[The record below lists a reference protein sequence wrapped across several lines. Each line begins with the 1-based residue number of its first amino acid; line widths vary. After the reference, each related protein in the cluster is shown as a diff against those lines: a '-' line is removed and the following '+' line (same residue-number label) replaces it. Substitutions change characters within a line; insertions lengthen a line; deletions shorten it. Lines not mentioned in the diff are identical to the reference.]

1 MSALRPL
8 RPRWFGVLLGLVTA
22 TGALAQERGFRV
34 HRDEVTPAGTTQFL
48 VDRPWFTKT
57 RAFSVGLSGHYALTP
72 LSPRLATG
80 RNDLSPVLTNVF
92 LASFDVA
99 GSLFDRLQLSG
110 SLPVTLSES
119 GRVELVSGAGPLSGL
134 GLGDPRLGA
143 MLRLFGQGDRDPL
156 SLNVGAD
163 VWIPI
168 GGAASGQGDRSA
180 RFLPRVV
187 LFGAGGVFR
196 WSLDAGFLFRSYS
209 SLGPP
214 ELGLTAASE
223 ARVGLALG
231 LSLFDHVL
239 QLGPE
244 ARASTQVVGAQA
256 FSVNGS
262 SLEVLG
268 GAHLLLLDHLLVG
281 VAGGAGFLG
290 APGTPDAR
298 LIVRLSWAPR
308 GPEAPTPPVRVEPPP
323 PVVVVEKPVAPTPVV
338 PPKVVVTPAPVL
350 PPQAPRDERI
360 ALTIINAPT
369 IIIVNG
375 RPGDLDGD
383 GVLDAVDRCPFEPET
398 VNDVRDGDGCP
409 ELALEAE
416 PALKRVLQQ
425 AATRMTPASPAA
437 PLTPSTPP
445 VVPAPVDSDGD
456 GVSDELDRC
465 PATAEDVDGFE
476 DEDGCPEHDNDRDFV
491 PDVADRCPMEA
502 ETLNG
507 VDDDDGCPDA
517 SPDTDADG
525 VADLADRCPFEPET
539 RNGVRDDDGCPEADS
554 PPPALAA
561 LVTTAAEAL
570 PAPSA
575 TLDGDGDGV
584 MDDADR
590 CPAEPEDRD
599 GFEDEDGCPERD
611 NDADGLPD
619 AKDRCADSAET
630 VNGFEDDDGCPDE
643 APDVDGDGVPFD
655 DDRCPFERG
664 TASDGCPHEAVP
676 PLAVSTLIG
685 ATAGP
690 GTGVNEAS
698 PPLKDTDF
706 DDDGVQDD
714 EDACPRSKE
723 DPDGF
728 EDADGC
734 PEADNDGDGVLDATD
749 RCPLIAETI
758 NGVKDDD
765 GCPDVG
771 VSAVSI
777 VGDHVVLDGVVRFR
791 SGSAT
796 LEPSALP
803 LLKQVAATLKAAKAL
818 SVEIQGHTDDVGSA
832 FKNVKLSQK
841 RAEAIRAVL
850 VKGGVAPARLVAK
863 GYGPT
868 RPRASNTTP
877 AGREQNR
884 RVEFLILGEPR

>member
-1 MSALRPL
+1 MQL
-8 RPRWFGVLLGLVTA
+8 PRRHHLVCWVLLAAALTSQP
-22 TGALAQERGFRV
+22 TLAQDRGFRV

-57 RAFSVGLSGHYALTP
+57 RSFSVGLSGHYALAP
-72 LSPRLATG
+72 LTPRLATG
-80 RNDLSPVLTNVF
+80 RNDLSPLLTNVF

-99 GSLFDRLQLSG
+99 GALFDRLLLSG
-110 SLPVTLSES
+110 SLPVTLSEQ

-134 GLGDPRLGA
+134 ALGDPRVGA
-143 MLRLFGQGDRDPL
+143 MLRLFGQGDRDPI

-168 GGAASGQGDRSA
+168 GGAATGQGDRTA
-180 RFLPRVV
+180 RVMPRVV

-196 WSLDAGFLFRSYS
+196 WSLDAGFLFRGYS
-209 SLGPP
+209 SIGPP
-214 ELGLTAASE
+214 ALGLTAASE
-223 ARVGLALG
+223 ARVGVALG

-239 QLGPE
+239 QVGPE

-308 GPEAPTPPVRVEPPP
+308 GPEAPTPPVRSEPPP
-323 PVVVVEKPVAPTPVV
+323 PVVVPQPVAPTPA
-338 PPKVVVTPAPVL
+338 PPPTVVVTPPAP
-350 PPQAPRDERI
+350 PPPATASRDERI
-360 ALTIINAPT
+360 AITIVNAPT

-375 RPGDLDGD
+375 RPGDVDGD

-398 VNDVRDGDGCP
+398 VNEVRDGDGCP

-425 AATRMTPASPAA
+425 AATRMTPASP
-437 PLTPSTPP
+437 STPVAPAPSLEP
-445 VVPAPVDSDGD
+445 VKPVDSDGD
-456 GVSDELDRC
+456 GVADDLDRC
-465 PATAEDVDGFE
+465 PATAEDADGFE
-476 DEDGCPEHDNDRDFV
+476 DEDGCPENDNDRDFV

-507 VDDDDGCPDA
+507 FEDDDGCPDA
-517 SPDTDADG
+517 SPDADEDG
-525 VADLADRCPFEPET
+525 VSDIADRCPFEAET
-539 RNGVRDDDGCPEADS
+539 RNGVRDDDGCPEVAVVQ
-554 PPPALAA
+554 PALAA
-561 LVTTAAEAL
+561 TAATPIAPDVL
-570 PAPSA
+570 PAASA
-575 TLDGDGDGV
+575 TVDSDADGIT
-584 MDDADR
+584 DDADR
-590 CPAEPEDRD
+590 CPLDAEDRD
-599 GFEDEDGCPERD
+599 GFEDEDGCPELD
-611 NDADGLPD
+611 DDGDGIAD
-619 AKDRCADSAET
+619 AKDRCPAAAETFNGFEDADGCPDVAPDADGDGFAFTEDRCPLEAGGPPDGCPRSLSTAAPVAVAVEKPTEMPSPPSTPPSDTDGDGVMDSEDACPRSAEDRD
-630 VNGFEDDDGCPDE
+630 GFEDDDGCPE
-643 APDVDGDGVPFD
+643 
-655 DDRCPFERG
+655 
-664 TASDGCPHEAVP
+664 T
-676 PLAVSTLIG
+676 
-685 ATAGP
+685 
-690 GTGVNEAS
+690 
-698 PPLKDTDF
+698 
-706 DDDGVQDD
+706 
-714 EDACPRSKE
+714 
-723 DPDGF
+723 
-728 EDADGC
+728 
-734 PEADNDGDGVLDATD
+734 DNDGDGVLDPAD
-749 RCPLIAETI
+749 KCPFVAETI
-758 NGVKDDD
+758 NGVKDED

-771 VSAVSI
+771 ASAVSI
-777 VGDHVVLDGVVRFR
+777 VGDHVVLEGVVRFR

-803 LLKQVAATLKAAKAL
+803 LLKQVASTLKAARSL

-850 VKGGVAPARLVAK
+850 VKAGVAATRLVAK

-868 RPRASNTTP
+868 RPRASNATP